1 MSENDEAVR
10 PMVGAWYKEPNDHEP
25 FEVVAVDED
34 TGSVEI
40 QYFGGDVDEIEAEDW
55 DSLALAEIDP
65 PHDWTAA
72 LEPLDEDDYGKA
84 AEEYEPSI
92 HRVFRPGFE
101 DEDSLAQF
109 NQESVLH

>member
-1 MSENDEAVR
+1 MDDEAEVLH
-10 PMVGAWYKEPNDHEP
+10 PVVGNWYKESLDHEP

-34 TGSVEI
+34 TGTIEV

-55 DSLALAEIDP
+55 RELSLAEVEA

-72 LEPLDEDDYGKA
+72 LEPLDEDDYGRA

-92 HRVFRPGFE
+92 HRIFRPGFE

-109 NQESVLH
+109 SPDMIMH